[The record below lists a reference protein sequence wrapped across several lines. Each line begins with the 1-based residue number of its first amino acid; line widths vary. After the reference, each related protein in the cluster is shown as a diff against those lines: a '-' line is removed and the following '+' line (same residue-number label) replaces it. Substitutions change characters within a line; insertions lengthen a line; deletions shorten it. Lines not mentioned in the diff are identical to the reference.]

1 MLLIGGAGLGSRCVC
16 TFYHGRTVPRF
27 LFADLGGHKVFVGSL
42 VNVRWK
48 GEWYVG
54 KVLKL
59 GPKRNLCRVRL
70 IMAHSTYLVCTSL
83 NTLRE

>member
-1 MLLIGGAGLGSRCVC
+1 MYLN
-16 TFYHGRTVPRF
+16 F
-27 LFADLGGHKVFVGSL
+27 LFADLGGHKVFVGSR

-70 IMAHSTYLVCTSL
+70 VKRNHGSL
-83 NTLRE
+83 DLSCLYKFEYT